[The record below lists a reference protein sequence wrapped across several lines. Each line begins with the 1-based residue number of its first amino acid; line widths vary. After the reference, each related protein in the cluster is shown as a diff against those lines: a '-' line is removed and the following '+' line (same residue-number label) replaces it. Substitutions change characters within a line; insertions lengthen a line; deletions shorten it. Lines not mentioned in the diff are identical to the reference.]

1 MNFLRKTGRF
11 ITGLFVRSGLCTF
24 KFIAAVLLGIIG
36 IFRFIWEELC
46 GLFSFAKRGFM
57 LIFRSATESF
67 RSRVQQSNDLAK
79 NIRHAKKEG
88 GKVYAEA
95 VLQFIGS
102 FFFGEY
108 GVMYT
113 AFNYILPVV
122 CIVFTVG
129 IITSG
134 SSQKYGIAV
143 DFNGKR
149 LGIISAEADY
159 NMAERDFQQRI
170 AYSENDELIDLSTQL
185 SVCAI
190 SASDTVMTPS
200 ELANQMLEASNE
212 ELIEAYGIYIDGKFI
227 GAVKNKEKV
236 QSALDKALLDY
247 KPDGKVKEV
256 SYANKIEYTKGI
268 YLMSSL
274 KTEQGAITQLTS
286 TKQRK
291 KVYVV
296 QKNETVLDIVKKFGM
311 KLEDFNTLNPN
322 ASDGIFIGQILNV
335 TETER
340 FLPIQ
345 YICEHE
351 TVTFL
356 DYETV
361 EVETSSL
368 NVGIRAVLTKGER
381 GEKISKYEVTY
392 IDGIEQSRN
401 VISSKITKSPVVETI
416 GIGTYSA
423 MPDDP
428 QTVYFGAP
436 MSGTGQMGWP
446 LDGGWVSDSF
456 ISDRNHKGLDI
467 AAPEGTEIYAAEEG
481 LVVSAGWN
489 WGGYGNV
496 VMIEH
501 PDGYATVYAHM
512 IMVYAVEGQYVTKG
526 QLIGFVGNTGNSFGN
541 HLHFEVRYQG
551 ICLDPAAFL
560 NTMNMT
566 VDMKKEDDKEDD
578 IG

>member
-11 ITGLFVRSGLCTF
+11 ITGLFVKSGLCTF
-24 KFIAAVLLGIIG
+24 KFIAAVLLGIIVTV
-36 IFRFIWEELC
+36 RFI
-46 GLFSFAKRGFM
+46 FSEILGMFKALGRGFM
-57 LIFRSATESF
+57 LIFRSFTESF
-67 RSRVQQSNDLAK
+67 RSRVQHSNELTRE
-79 NIRHAKKEG
+79 IRRAKKEG
-88 GKVYAEA
+88 GKVYTNA
-95 VLQFIGS
+95 VLKFIGS
-102 FFFGEY
+102 FFFGED
-108 GVMYT
+108 GVCYT
-113 AFNYILPVV
+113 AFNYILPIV
-122 CIVFTVG
+122 CVAFTVG
-129 IITSG
+129 IISYGSG
-134 SSQKYGIAV
+134 QKYGIAV
-143 DFNGKR
+143 EYNGR
-149 LGIISAEADY
+149 QLGIISAEADFAR
-159 NMAERDFQQRI
+159 AERDFQQRI
-170 AYSENDELIDLSTQL
+170 SYSEDEEAIDLSAEF
-185 SVCAI
+185 SVCVI
-190 SASDTVMTPS
+190 SDSDKIMTAT
-200 ELANQMLEASNE
+200 ELADEMLEASDE
-212 ELIEAYGIYIDGKFI
+212 ELIEAYGIYIDGEFA
-227 GAVKNKEKV
+227 GAVNNKETV

-268 YLMSSL
+268 YLLSSL
-274 KTEQGAITQLTS
+274 KTENDAIKQLTS

-291 KVYVV
+291 RVYVV
-296 QKNETVLDIVKKFGM
+296 QKNETVLDIIKKFGM
-311 KLEDFNTLNPN
+311 KLEEFNELNPN
-322 ASDGIFIGQILNV
+322 ASEGTFMGQILNV

-368 NVGIRAVLTKGER
+368 NVGVRAVLTKGER
-381 GEKISKYEVTY
+381 GEKISNYEVTY
-392 IDGIEQSRN
+392 IDGIEQSRT
-401 VISSKITKSPVVETI
+401 VIKTTITKSPVVETI

-428 QTVYFGAP
+428 QTVYFGSP
-436 MSGTGQMGWP
+436 MTGTGQMGWP
-446 LDGGWVSDSF
+446 VDGGWVSDSF

-481 LVVSAGWN
+481 QVVSAGWN
-489 WGGYGNV
+489 SGGYGNV

-551 ICLDPAAFL
+551 ICLDPAGFL

-566 VDMKKEDDKEDD
+566 RDMKKEDE
-578 IG
+578 IEG

>member
-1 MNFLRKTGRF
+1 MK
-11 ITGLFVRSGLCTF
+11 SGLCTF
-24 KFIAAVLLGIIG
+24 KFIAAVLLGIIVTV
-36 IFRFIWEELC
+36 RFI
-46 GLFSFAKRGFM
+46 FSEILGMFKALGRGFM
-57 LIFRSATESF
+57 LIFRSFTESF
-67 RSRVQQSNDLAK
+67 RSRVQHSNELTRE
-79 NIRHAKKEG
+79 IRRAKKEG
-88 GKVYAEA
+88 GKVYTNA
-95 VLQFIGS
+95 VLKFIGS
-102 FFFGEY
+102 FFFGED
-108 GVMYT
+108 GVCYT
-113 AFNYILPVV
+113 AFNYILPIV
-122 CIVFTVG
+122 CVAFTVG
-129 IITSG
+129 IISYGSG
-134 SSQKYGIAV
+134 QKYGIAV
-143 DFNGKR
+143 EYNGR
-149 LGIISAEADY
+149 QLGIISAEADFAR
-159 NMAERDFQQRI
+159 AERDFQQRI
-170 AYSENDELIDLSTQL
+170 SYSEDEEAIDLSAEF
-185 SVCAI
+185 SVCVI
-190 SASDTVMTPS
+190 SDSDKIMTAT
-200 ELANQMLEASNE
+200 ELADEMLEASDE
-212 ELIEAYGIYIDGKFI
+212 ELIEAYGIYIDGEFA
-227 GAVKNKEKV
+227 GAVNNKETV

-268 YLMSSL
+268 YLLSSL
-274 KTEQGAITQLTS
+274 KTENDAIKQLTS

-291 KVYVV
+291 RVYVV
-296 QKNETVLDIVKKFGM
+296 QKNETVLDIIKKFGM
-311 KLEDFNTLNPN
+311 KLEEFNELNPN
-322 ASDGIFIGQILNV
+322 ASEGTFMGQILNV

-368 NVGIRAVLTKGER
+368 NVGVRAVLTKGER
-381 GEKISKYEVTY
+381 GEKISNYEVTY
-392 IDGIEQSRN
+392 IDGIEQSRT
-401 VISSKITKSPVVETI
+401 VIKTTITKSPVVETI

-428 QTVYFGAP
+428 QTVYFGSP
-436 MSGTGQMGWP
+436 MTGTGQMGWP

-481 LVVSAGWN
+481 QVVSAGWN
-489 WGGYGNV
+489 SGGYGNV

-551 ICLDPAAFL
+551 ICLDPAGFL

-566 VDMKKEDDKEDD
+566 RDMKKEDE
-578 IG
+578 IEG

>member
-1 MNFLRKTGRF
+1 MSFLRKTGRF
-11 ITGLFVRSGLCTF
+11 ITGLFVKSGLCTF
-24 KFIAAVLLGIIG
+24 KFIAAVLLGIIVTV
-36 IFRFIWEELC
+36 RFI
-46 GLFSFAKRGFM
+46 FSEILGMFKALGRGFM
-57 LIFRSATESF
+57 LIFRSFTESF
-67 RSRVQQSNDLAK
+67 RSRVQHSNELTRE
-79 NIRHAKKEG
+79 IRRAKKEG
-88 GKVYAEA
+88 GKVYTNA
-95 VLQFIGS
+95 VLKFIGS
-102 FFFGEY
+102 FFFGED
-108 GVMYT
+108 GVCYT
-113 AFNYILPVV
+113 AFNYILPIV
-122 CIVFTVG
+122 CVAFTVG
-129 IITSG
+129 IISYGSG
-134 SSQKYGIAV
+134 QKYGIAV
-143 DFNGKR
+143 EYNGR
-149 LGIISAEADY
+149 QLGIISAEADFAR
-159 NMAERDFQQRI
+159 AERDFQQRI
-170 AYSENDELIDLSTQL
+170 SYSEDEEAIDLSAEF
-185 SVCAI
+185 SVCVI
-190 SASDTVMTPS
+190 SDSDKIMTAT
-200 ELANQMLEASNE
+200 ELADEMLEASDE
-212 ELIEAYGIYIDGKFI
+212 ELIEAYGIYIDGEFA
-227 GAVKNKEKV
+227 GAVNNKETV
-236 QSALDKALLDY
+236 QSALDKALLEY

-268 YLMSSL
+268 YLLSSL
-274 KTEQGAITQLTS
+274 KTENDAIKQLTS

-291 KVYVV
+291 RVYVV
-296 QKNETVLDIVKKFGM
+296 QKNETVLDIIKKFGM
-311 KLEDFNTLNPN
+311 KLEEFNELNPN
-322 ASDGIFIGQILNV
+322 ASEGTFMGQILNV

-368 NVGIRAVLTKGER
+368 NVGVRAVLTKGER
-381 GEKISKYEVTY
+381 GEKISNYEVTY
-392 IDGIEQSRN
+392 IDGIEQSRT
-401 VISSKITKSPVVETI
+401 VIKTTITKSPVVETI

-428 QTVYFGAP
+428 QTVYFGSP
-436 MSGTGQMGWP
+436 MTGTGQMGWP

-481 LVVSAGWN
+481 QVVSAGWN
-489 WGGYGNV
+489 SGGYGNV

-551 ICLDPAAFL
+551 ICLDPAGFL

-566 VDMKKEDDKEDD
+566 RDMKKEDE
-578 IG
+578 IEG

>member
-24 KFIAAVLLGIIG
+24 KFIAAVLLGIIVTV
-36 IFRFIWEELC
+36 RFI
-46 GLFSFAKRGFM
+46 FSEILGMFKALGRGFM
-57 LIFRSATESF
+57 LIFRSFTESF
-67 RSRVQQSNDLAK
+67 RSRVRLSNELTRE
-79 NIRHAKKEG
+79 IRRAKKEG
-88 GKVYAEA
+88 GKAYANA
-95 VLQFIGS
+95 VLKFIGS
-102 FFFGEY
+102 FFFGED
-108 GVMYT
+108 GVFYT
-113 AFNYILPVV
+113 AFNYILPIV
-122 CIVFTVG
+122 CIAFVVG
-129 IITSG
+129 IISYGSG
-134 SSQKYGIAV
+134 QKYGIAV
-143 DFNGKR
+143 EFNGKH
-149 LGIISAEADY
+149 LGIISAEADFTR
-159 NMAERDFQQRI
+159 AEHDFQQRI
-170 AYSENDELIDLSTQL
+170 SYSENQDVIDLSAEFAVCVISDSDEIMSAGQL
-185 SVCAI
+185 A
-190 SASDTVMTPS
+190 D
-200 ELANQMLEASNE
+200 EMLEASDE
-212 ELIEAYGIYIDGKFI
+212 ELVEAYGIYIDGKFA
-227 GAVKNKEKV
+227 GAVNDKKV
-236 QSALDKALLDY
+236 VQEALDKALLDY
-247 KPDGKVKEV
+247 KPDGMVKEV

-274 KTEQGAITQLTS
+274 KEEDEAIKQLTS
-286 TKQRK
+286 TKKRG

-296 QKNETVLDIVKKFGM
+296 QHNESVLDIIKKFGM
-311 KLEDFNTLNPN
+311 KLEDFNELNPN
-322 ASDGIFIGQILNV
+322 AADGTFTGQILNV

-381 GEKISKYEVTY
+381 GEKVSNYEVTY
-392 IDGIEQSRN
+392 IDGIEQSRT
-401 VISSKITKSPVVETI
+401 VISSTITKAPVVETI

-428 QTVYFGAP
+428 QTVYFGSP
-436 MSGTGQMGWP
+436 MTGTGEMGWP

-481 LVVSAGWN
+481 QVVSAGWN
-489 WGGYGNV
+489 SGGYGNV

-541 HLHFEVRYQG
+541 HLHFEVRCQG
-551 ICLDPAAFL
+551 ICLDPAGFL

-566 VDMKKEDDKEDD
+566 RDVKKEDE
-578 IG
+578 IEG

>member
-11 ITGLFVRSGLCTF
+11 ITGLFVKSGLCTF
-24 KFIAAVLLGIIG
+24 KFIAAVLLGIIVTV
-36 IFRFIWEELC
+36 RFI
-46 GLFSFAKRGFM
+46 FSEILGMFKALGRGFM
-57 LIFRSATESF
+57 LIFRSFTESF
-67 RSRVQQSNDLAK
+67 RSRVQRSNELTK
-79 NIRHAKKEG
+79 EIRRAKKEG
-88 GKVYAEA
+88 GKAYANA
-95 VLQFIGS
+95 VINFIGS
-102 FFFGEY
+102 FFFGED
-108 GVMYT
+108 GVFYT
-113 AFNYILPVV
+113 AFNYILPIA
-122 CIVFTVG
+122 CIAFTVG
-129 IITSG
+129 IISYGSG
-134 SSQKYGIAV
+134 QKYGIAV
-143 DFNGKR
+143 EYNGR
-149 LGIISAEADY
+149 QLGIISAEADFAR
-159 NMAERDFQQRI
+159 AERDFQQRI
-170 AYSENDELIDLSTQL
+170 SYSEDEEAIDLSAEF
-185 SVCAI
+185 SVCVI
-190 SASDTVMTPS
+190 SDSDKIMTAS
-200 ELANQMLEASNE
+200 ELADEMLEASDE
-212 ELIEAYGIYIDGKFI
+212 ELIEAYGIYIDGEFA
-227 GAVKNKEKV
+227 GAVNNKETV
-236 QSALDKALLDY
+236 QTALDKALLEY

-268 YLMSSL
+268 YLLSSL
-274 KTEQGAITQLTS
+274 KTENDAIKQLTS
-286 TKQRK
+286 TKQRRR
-291 KVYVV
+291 VYVV
-296 QKNETVLDIVKKFGM
+296 QKDESVLDIIKKFGM
-311 KLEDFNTLNPN
+311 KLEEFNELNPN
-322 ASDGIFIGQILNV
+322 ASDGIFMGQILNV

-368 NVGIRAVLTKGER
+368 NVGVRAVLTKGER
-381 GEKISKYEVTY
+381 GEKISNYEVTY
-392 IDGIEQSRN
+392 IDGIEQSRT
-401 VISSKITKSPVVETI
+401 VIKTTITKSPVVETI

-428 QTVYFGAP
+428 QTVYFGSP
-436 MSGTGQMGWP
+436 MSGTGEMGWP

-481 LVVSAGWN
+481 QVVTSGWN
-489 WGGYGNV
+489 SGGYGNV

-551 ICLDPAAFL
+551 ICLDPAGFL
-560 NTMNMT
+560 NTMGMT
-566 VDMKKEDDKEDD
+566 RDMKKEDE
-578 IG
+578 IEG